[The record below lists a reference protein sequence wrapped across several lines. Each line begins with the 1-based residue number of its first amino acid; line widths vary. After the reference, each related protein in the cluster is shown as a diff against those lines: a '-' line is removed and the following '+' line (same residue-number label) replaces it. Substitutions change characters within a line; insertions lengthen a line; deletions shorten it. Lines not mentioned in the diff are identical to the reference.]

1 MKICFY
7 APFKHLTHPDPSG
20 DQTIGKGL
28 IRYLESQGHRIWT
41 VSTLRCRWIYWNPWR
56 LFQIPLERLR
66 VVRKVHRIR
75 PDLWLTYH
83 TYYKAP
89 DIVGP
94 SVCRRTGLSYL
105 IFQGVYAT
113 KRRRRI
119 KTWPGF
125 FLNTRALRSAA
136 HVFTNKRKDLHNL
149 KRIVPDHRLTYV
161 TPGIAPDDFVFSR
174 SARESLR
181 KAWQVGDEPVILTAA
196 MFRADVKT
204 EGLALVIRACG
215 RLFQMGR
222 RFHLVIAGDGRM
234 KSYLRTLAEDQV
246 PGRVRFIGKLPRDKM
261 AAFYSAGDMFAF
273 PGIRESLGMVF
284 LEAQSC
290 GVPVIAYANEGT
302 PEVIQHLHTG
312 ILVPAFDFDL
322 FVTGMDVML
331 QIPELRRKMGQAA
344 SAFVRKE
351 HDMDVNYRVVE
362 KILQECAGTGKKN
375 IEHRTSNI
383 EY

>member
-1 MKICFY
+1 MNICFY
-7 APFKHLTHPDPSG
+7 APFKHLMHSAPSG

-28 IRYLESQGHRIWT
+28 YRHLESRGHRIWT
-41 VSTLRCRWIYWNPWR
+41 VGTLRCRWIYWKPWR
-56 LFQIPLERLR
+56 LFQVPLERLR
-66 VVRKVHRIR
+66 AVRKVQRIR

-89 DIVGP
+89 DIIGP
-94 SVCRRTGLSYL
+94 AVCRRLGLPYA

-113 KRRRRI
+113 KRRRRV

-125 FLNTRALRSAA
+125 VLNTRALRSAV

-149 KRIVPDHRLTYV
+149 KRIIPAHRLTYV
-161 TPGIAPDDFVFSR
+161 TPGIPPGDFTFLP

-181 KAWQVGDEPVILTAA
+181 HAWQIDDAPVILTAA

-204 EGLALVIRACG
+204 EGLAMVIRACG
-215 RLFQMGR
+215 RLLQMGR
-222 RFHLVIAGDGRM
+222 RFNLVIAGDGKM
-234 KSYLRTLAEDQV
+234 KSRLVALAGKQV
-246 PGRVRFIGKLPRDKM
+246 PGRTRFIGKLPRDRM

-290 GVPVIAYANEGT
+290 GMPVIAYANEGT
-302 PEVIQHLHTG
+302 PEVIRHLDTG

-322 FVTGMDVML
+322 FVTGMDAL
-331 QIPELRRKMGQAA
+331 IQSPNLRRKMGQAA

-351 HDMDVNYRVVE
+351 HDIDRNYG
-362 KILQECAGTGKKN
+362 I
-375 IEHRTSNI
+375 IEQTLRGIAHAP
-383 EY
+383 